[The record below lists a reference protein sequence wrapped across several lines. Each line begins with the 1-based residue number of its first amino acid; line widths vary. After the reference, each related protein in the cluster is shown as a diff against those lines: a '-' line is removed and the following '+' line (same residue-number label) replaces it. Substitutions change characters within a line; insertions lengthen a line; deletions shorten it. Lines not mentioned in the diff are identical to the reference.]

1 MTACRNCGAA
11 LRGPYCALCG
21 QRHDPHVHSLGHF
34 IGEALETLTHAD
46 SRLWRTLGTLL
57 TRPGQLTQ
65 EFFAGRRVR
74 QLPPFRLYL
83 IVSVVFFLF
92 ASMLPADAPLQLAR
106 ESDGAGESSSA
117 DPDGTPQQACEAID
131 IEGVGAAGAWLQPRL
146 EAACARANADQGRS
160 LESRIWSSLPRA
172 MFVLMPL
179 MAGLTMLLYWRPRRR
194 YVEHLLL
201 FVHNHT
207 AVFIAIGVQLGA
219 TAVLPAAAR
228 SPASAAVAAYLTWY
242 VYASMRRYYGQGR
255 LRTLAK
261 FALLLTT
268 YSVLAILLFAAT
280 AAYAFLSA

>member
-1 MTACRNCGAA
+1 MTDCQNCGAA

-21 QRHDPHVHSLGHF
+21 QRHDPHAHSLGHF
-34 IGEALETLTHAD
+34 IEEALETLTHTD
-46 SRLWRTLGTLL
+46 SRLWRTLGALL
-57 TRPGQLTQ
+57 TRPGHLTQ
-65 EFFAGRRVR
+65 EFFAGRRAR

-83 IVSVVFFLF
+83 VVSVVFFLF
-92 ASMLPADAPLQLAR
+92 VSMVPTAEPVVQLSTGR
-106 ESDGAGESSSA
+106 DGANG
-117 DPDGTPQQACEAID
+117 PQQACEAID

-207 AVFIAIGVQLGA
+207 AVFIAIGVQVA
-219 TAVLPAAAR
+219 ASAVLPAAAR
-228 SPASAAVAAYLTWY
+228 QPASAAVAVYLGWY
-242 VYASMRRYYGQGR
+242 VYASMHRYYGQGR